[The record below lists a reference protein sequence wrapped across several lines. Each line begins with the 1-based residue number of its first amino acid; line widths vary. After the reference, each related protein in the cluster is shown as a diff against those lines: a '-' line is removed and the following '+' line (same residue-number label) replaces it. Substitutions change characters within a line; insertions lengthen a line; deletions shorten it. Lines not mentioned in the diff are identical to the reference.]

1 MAMKKTLIVGAAL
14 LAAGTAMAQ
23 TALVK
28 EVEREM
34 KGNPD
39 AYPAAIEKLKP
50 AFTNEETAKDAKT
63 YKVAADGAVNYFS
76 AGDVLISAGK
86 EDVNK
91 KAVGR
96 ALLDAYK
103 YADMILANDTVVD
116 AKGKVK
122 TKYSKDALKLKAA
135 NFTNLINA
143 GNYMSGAQDPEGAA
157 EAWTYV
163 VENRENPLYAE
174 IAKTLAPDLWGELYF
189 FIGISDSQI
198 GKHKESYENF
208 RKAYA
213 NGYDKKEAY
222 DYAISE
228 AYQIDDKE
236 GMAEVAAEA
245 YPKYGAEDSS
255 YIGRIINNYI
265 DKKQFAE
272 ASKLL
277 DDFIAKEPTN
287 SQLYYVKG
295 ILADAQGDKDNVMPN
310 YLKAVELDPDNAAA
324 LFQIGYQLALQAEA
338 IDQAEGGGLS
348 NEQYAALRNEKIN
361 PLYRQAAEKLEKAY
375 QLNNE
380 LDDARRLLR
389 TIYYQLND
397 EENLQRVSNM

>member
-1 MAMKKTLIVGAAL
+1 MKKTLIVGAAL
-14 LAAGTAMAQ
+14 LAAGSAMAQ

-34 KGNPD
+34 KGKPD
-39 AYPAAIEKLKP
+39 SYPAAIEKLKP

-63 YKVAADGAVNYFS
+63 YKIAADGAVAYFN
-76 AGDVLISAGK
+76 AGDVLIGAGK
-86 EDVNK
+86 TDVDK

-122 TKYSKDALKLKAA
+122 TKYSKDALKIKSA
-135 NFTNLINA
+135 NFANLINA
-143 GNYMSGAQDPEGAA
+143 GNYMSQGADPAGAA

-174 IAKTLAPDLWGELYF
+174 TAKGLVPELWGELYF
-189 FIGISDSQI
+189 YTGIANSQC
-198 GKHKESYENF
+198 GDHKASFENF
-208 RKAYA
+208 RKAYNA
-213 NGYDKKEAY
+213 GYDKKEAY

-228 AYQIDDKE
+228 AFQLDDKE
-236 GMAEVAAEA
+236 GMAAVATDA

-265 DKKQFAE
+265 DKKEFAE
-272 ASKLL
+272 ATKFL
-277 DDFIAKEPTN
+277 DDFIAKEPDN
-287 SQLYYVKG
+287 SQLYYVRG
-295 ILADAQGDKDNVMPN
+295 VLADAQGDKDNVMPN
-310 YLKAVELDPDNAAA
+310 YLKAIELDPNNASA

-338 IDQAEGGGLS
+338 IDQAEGGGLT
-348 NEQYAALRNEKIN
+348 NEQYTALRNEKIN